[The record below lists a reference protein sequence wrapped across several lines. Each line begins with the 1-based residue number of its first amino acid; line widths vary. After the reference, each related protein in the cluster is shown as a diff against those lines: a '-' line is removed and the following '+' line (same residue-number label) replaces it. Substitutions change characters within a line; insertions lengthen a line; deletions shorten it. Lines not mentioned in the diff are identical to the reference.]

1 MVKTIYISIKKKR
14 IRGNRMQMT
23 IRFNPETKL
32 IELES
37 SDGTLSMSQTE
48 AGALYLLLR
57 KALGRKGRMK
67 LFMKRRMFTQV

>member
-1 MVKTIYISIKKKR
+1 MVKKITFQSRRKGKEVNK
-14 IRGNRMQMT
+14 MQMT

-37 SDGTLSMSQTE
+37 SGGTLSMSQTE

-67 LFMKRRMFTQV
+67 LFMKRKMFTQV